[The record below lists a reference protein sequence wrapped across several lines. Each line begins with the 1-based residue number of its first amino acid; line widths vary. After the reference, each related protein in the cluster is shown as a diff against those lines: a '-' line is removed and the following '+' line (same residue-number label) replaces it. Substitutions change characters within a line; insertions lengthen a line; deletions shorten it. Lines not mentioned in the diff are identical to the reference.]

1 MTLFS
6 GGKSLWF
13 DDLCQISMTWKVESL
28 SALIANVLG
37 GDNMPPL
44 YHAFSALWLRVAPFG
59 AFWLRLPSEVAAAAG
74 IFLCGLAGH
83 RWKGL
88 VTGVATSLFAATS
101 LPWIRDGAYAF
112 RPYGFLL
119 LFAAFALYSVVVRSG
134 PDGRGSARDIVRLGV
149 ALTLLAYTHYFGV
162 LLAGA
167 LFAADAALVLRRRL
181 RPAVLLS
188 YFAAAVAFAPWIVI
202 ALPRITRTLRG
213 FWPEAPAPADVL
225 SSLGTLFGLR
235 PYPLPLIVLLTAAVL
250 LAVRRI
256 RKGKPVI
263 GTGIDTYPLSA
274 VLAWCIGA
282 VVLSAYLY
290 SAFLNPKASVY
301 VDRYFLCLLPCA
313 VLLLGRSTDVLLA
326 GIRSIPARNPRRV
339 VAALAACLFLVFGGG
354 SWSMIARTDSARA
367 ERFQEA
373 AVWLEERADLRDD
386 GTLVVLTWPGEGPL
400 VGWDYFLTRGGTQP
414 GPARI
419 PSSELGADRLAG
431 VDKVYLFLAH
441 SDMAPEKRKILEST
455 FHRSDDAPD
464 VDILVYTRI
473 RRTD

>member
-1 MTLFS
+1 MAVFS

-28 SALIANVLG
+28 SALLANVLA

-44 YHAFSALWLRVAPFG
+44 YHAFTALWLQVAPFG
-59 AFWLRLPSEVAAAAG
+59 SFWLRLPSEVAAAAG

-88 VTGVATSLFAATS
+88 ATGVATSLFAAAS
-101 LPWIRDGAYAF
+101 LPWVRDGAYAF

-119 LFAAFALYSVVVRSG
+119 LFAAFALYAVVVRSG
-134 PDGRGSARDIVRLGV
+134 PGGRGSARDIVRLGV

-188 YFAAAVAFAPWIVI
+188 YLAAAGAFAPWIVF
-202 ALPRITRTLRG
+202 ALPRITRTLQG
-213 FWPEAPAPADVL
+213 FWPEAPTPVDML

-235 PYPLPLIVLLTAAVL
+235 PYPLPVIVLLAAAVL
-250 LAVRRI
+250 LAVQRI
-256 RKGKPVI
+256 RKGK
-263 GTGIDTYPLSA
+263 GTVVAARGSYPLSA
-274 VLAWCIGA
+274 VLAWCIGS
-282 VVLSAYLY
+282 VVLATYLY

-313 VLLLGRSTDVLLA
+313 FLLLGRSADALLT
-326 GIRSIPARNPRRV
+326 GVRSIPARNPRRF
-339 VAALAACLFLVFGGG
+339 VAALAACLFLVFGVG
-354 SWSMIARTDSARA
+354 SWSLIARTDSARA

-373 AVWLEERADLRDD
+373 ADWLEERADLHDG

-400 VGWDYFLTRGGTQP
+400 VGWDYFLTRGGTRP
-414 GPARI
+414 GPVRI
-419 PSSELGADRLAG
+419 PSSELTAGRLAG

-455 FHRSDDAPD
+455 FYRSDDVPN
-464 VDILVYTRI
+464 VDIVVYTRV